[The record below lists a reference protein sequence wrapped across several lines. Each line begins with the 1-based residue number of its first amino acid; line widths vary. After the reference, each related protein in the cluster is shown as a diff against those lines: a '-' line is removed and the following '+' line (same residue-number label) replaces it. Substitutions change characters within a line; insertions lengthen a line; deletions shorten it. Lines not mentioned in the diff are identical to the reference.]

1 MKEASNNNYSFE
13 AIDTSASGLKA
24 LSKFLSNTFKSS
36 KFTPDY
42 LDWIYNQNP
51 VGGVVGFNA
60 VFENK
65 LAAHYALI
73 PLEASYKN
81 QKLKALLSLNTA
93 TGSMHQGQGLFTILA
108 NKTYVKCKDLGFDIV
123 FGVANANSIHGFIK
137 KLGWNYIGQL
147 DTCISLTL
155 PKKIEIEKL
164 KHCLTLPLSN
174 STTKWRLSNPN
185 YKYYKCNFGK
195 INIVANDINYFARSI
210 LKISQANSYNTKF
223 LMPKINFWVGIS
235 NSYSWKKGFL
245 NGFKIPE
252 FLKPSP
258 LHLIYKNLSS
268 EIDLNRRNI
277 HFEAIN
283 FDAF

>member
-13 AIDTSASGLKA
+13 AIDASVSGLKS
-24 LSKFLSNTFKSS
+24 LSKFLSHTFRSS
-36 KFTPDY
+36 KFTSDY
-42 LDWIYNQNP
+42 LDWMYNKNP
-51 VGGVVGFNA
+51 VGGVIGFNA
-60 VFENK
+60 IYKNE

-81 QKLKALLSLNTA
+81 QKIKALLSLNTA
-93 TGSMHQGQGLFTILA
+93 TSSMHQGQGLFTILA

-137 KLGWNYIGQL
+137 KLDWNYIDQL
-147 DTCISLTL
+147 DTFISLTL
-155 PKKIEIEKL
+155 PKKIETEKL
-164 KHCLTLPLSN
+164 VHCLTLPLSD
-174 STTKWRLSNPN
+174 SATEWRLSNPN
-185 YKYYKCNFGK
+185 QQYYKYNFRK

-210 LKISQANSYNTKF
+210 LKITKATSDDTKF
-223 LMPKINFWVGIS
+223 LMPKINFWIGIS
-235 NSYSWKKGFL
+235 NSYSWKKGLL
-245 NGFKIPE
+245 NGFNIPE

-268 EIDLNRRNI
+268 GIELNRRNI